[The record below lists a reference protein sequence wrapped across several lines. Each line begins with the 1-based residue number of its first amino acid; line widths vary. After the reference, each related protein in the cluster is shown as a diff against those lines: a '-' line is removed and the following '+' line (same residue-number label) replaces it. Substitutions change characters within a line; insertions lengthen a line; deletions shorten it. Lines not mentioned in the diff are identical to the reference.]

1 MTSLPDRQHTVEL
14 VSEAQSSGAR
24 LENACELL
32 NISVRTYQRWYR
44 DGNVEA
50 DNRPT
55 ATRPEPSNKLTPK
68 EREAVLS
75 LCNEPAYRSCPPGF
89 IVADQLDQGR
99 YLASES
105 TIYRVLREANQ
116 QHHRGRE
123 KIPTPKRQATSH
135 KAQAPNQLWS
145 WDISWLPGPVK
156 GQWFYLYL
164 MVDLFSRKIVGHE
177 VYESETGEL
186 ASEFV
191 QKAYWRERLAAQPKP
206 LVLHSDNGSPMK
218 AAIFQEKLYDLGI
231 VPSRSRPRVS
241 NDNAYSEA
249 LFRTLKYRPGFPAK
263 GFATLEQARQWVLQF
278 THWYNNEHRHSALNY
293 VTPAQR
299 HDGEAESVLAS
310 RQKVLT
316 KAKSTKPERWSG
328 AIRDLSLQGTVTL
341 NPERA
346 ANC

>member
-1 MTSLPDRQHTVEL
+1 MTSLPDRQHTVDL
-14 VSEAQSSGAR
+14 VSEAQSNGAR
-24 LENACELL
+24 LEYACELL

-44 DGNVEA
+44 DGKVEA

-55 ATRPEPSNKLTPK
+55 AIRPEPSNKLTP
-68 EREAVLS
+68 EEQETVLA
-75 LCNEPAYRSCPPGF
+75 LCNEPEYRSCPPGF
-89 IVADQLDQGR
+89 IVADLLDQGH

-105 TIYRVLREANQ
+105 TIYRLLRAANQ

-123 KIPTPKRQATSH
+123 KVPTPKRQATSH
-135 KAQAPNQLWS
+135 KAQAPNELWS

-241 NDNAYSEA
+241 NDNAFSEA

-299 HDGEAESVLAS
+299 HNGEAESVLAS
-310 RQKVLT
+310 RQKVLS
-316 KAKSTKPERWSG
+316 KAKSTTPERWSG
-328 AIRDLSLQGTVTL
+328 ALRDLSLPGTVTL

>member
-1 MTSLPDRQHTVEL
+1 MTSLPDRRHTVEL
-14 VSEAQSSGAR
+14 VNETQRNGAR
-24 LENACELL
+24 LESACELL

-44 DGNVEA
+44 SGEVRPDS
-50 DNRPT
+50 RPT
-55 ATRPEPSNKLTPK
+55 AVRPEPKNKLTLE
-68 EREAVLS
+68 EREAALR
-75 LCNEPAYRSCPPGF
+75 LCNEPQYRSCPPAF
-89 IVADQLDQGR
+89 IVADQLDQDR

-105 TIYRVLREANQ
+105 TLYRVLRDADQ
-116 QHHRGRE
+116 QHHRGRQ
-123 KIPTPKRQATSH
+123 KAPTPKRQATSH
-135 KAQAPNQLWS
+135 KADAPNQLWS

-186 ASEFV
+186 ASTFV
-191 QKAYWRERLAAQPKP
+191 KKAYWRERLAAQPKP

-218 AAIFQEKLYDLGI
+218 AATFLETLYDLGV

-249 LFRTLKYRPGFPAK
+249 LFRTLKYRPGFPAE

-278 THWYNNEHRHSALNY
+278 TQWYNNEHRHSALNY

-299 HDGEAESVLAS
+299 HNGEAKSVLAA

-316 KAKSTKPERWSG
+316 KAKTARPERWSG
-328 AIRDLSLQGTVTL
+328 AIRNLSLPGTVTL